1 MSELATKTITAD
13 NTMGSHKAA
22 MFIMTIFQVTC
33 LQYRKLFFVLLL
45 MFAVC
50 VCTAAGLA
58 YWYRS
63 GPDTRLQLQTTRLD
77 VRVLLRN
84 LEIPWDMDWA
94 SDGWI
99 WFSEKKGKISR
110 YRPDTGELQ
119 EILMIDEV
127 YQSVDNSGL
136 HALAL
141 HPEFPQVPYVYVHY
155 TYALEHSRL
164 VRFRFNPASVTLEEK
179 TVLLD
184 KLPAHITHNGSR
196 IVFPPTH
203 DKLFLSL
210 GDAHDPYAAQRLD
223 KLSGKILR
231 MNLDGSVPA
240 DNPFPGSLVWSYG
253 HRNPQGLVMVGNGRL
268 YSSEHGEDTDDE
280 LNVIE
285 PGQNYGHPQVRG
297 FCDTPEE
304 IEYCQ
309 HHPVTTPLWA
319 WSPTF
324 AVAGIAYYDQAGI
337 PEWQNSIL
345 VTSLKNFNRNG
356 GRRLQVL
363 KLNKAGDGVVEVKDY
378 LVNTFGRLR
387 EVMVAP
393 DGRIFLF
400 TSNRELNTHKP
411 PIPYF
416 GDDKLIML
424 QVSKRTTLH

>member
-1 MSELATKTITAD
+1 MLATCACI
-13 NTMGSHKAA
+13 
-22 MFIMTIFQVTC
+22 
-33 LQYRKLFFVLLL
+33 
-45 MFAVC
+45 
-50 VCTAAGLA
+50 AGLT
-58 YWYRS
+58 WWVVYRS
-63 GPDTRLQLQTTRLD
+63 GSNTTLQLQSTRLE
-77 VRVLLRN
+77 VRVLLHN

-99 WFSEKKGKISR
+99 WFSEKHGKISR
-110 YRPDTGELQ
+110 YQTDTGELE
-119 EILMIDEV
+119 EILLIDEV
-127 YQSVDNSGL
+127 FQSIDNSGL

-141 HPEFPQVPYVYVHY
+141 HPEFPQAPYVYVHY
-155 TYALEHSRL
+155 TYALEKSRL
-164 VRFRFNPASVTLEEK
+164 VSFRFNPASDTLEER

-184 KLPAHITHNGSR
+184 GLPASLSHNGSR
-196 IVFPPTH
+196 IVFSPTH

-210 GDAHDPYAAQRLD
+210 GDAYQPDSAQHLD
-223 KLSGKILR
+223 ALSGKILR

-253 HRNPQGLVMVGNGRL
+253 HRNPQGLVMVGNDRL
-268 YSSEHGEDTDDE
+268 FSSEHGDNTDDE

-285 PGQNYGHPQVRG
+285 PGRNYGHPQVRG

-304 IEYCQ
+304 IQYCER
-309 HHPVTTPLWA
+309 HLVTTPLWA

-324 AVAGIAYYDQAGI
+324 AVAGIAYYDHAAI

-345 VTSLKNFNRNG
+345 ITSLKNFYRKQ

-363 KLNKAGDGVVEVKDY
+363 RLNQAGDGVVAVRDY

-400 TSNRELNTHKP
+400 TSNRELNSHKP
-411 PIPYF
+411 LIPCF

-424 QVSKRTTLH
+424 QAQSRSKSN